1 LGFVL
6 PGLIIVRLD
15 VFAILDEI
23 VQDPELAG
31 LIDVPDSSVLG
42 FPFIRQRRHLNTSAS
57 GRRRSW
63 KPGSSP

>member
-42 FPFIRQRRHLNTSAS
+42 FH
-57 GRRRSW
+57 
-63 KPGSSP
+63 SSDKGGT